1 MEEASPESRENPAGS
16 SRTNWH
22 NNLTPEAPNSS
33 PVGRGCSAQCSLI
46 SVMTSWHPH
55 SPLEKPW
62 GSSSSFWEKN
72 KQLSC
77 QGTFRK
83 ATQHNDNRVQT
94 PRTDSPSSAISLPV
108 AHGLSIPPT
117 LETKCWP
124 KAPQAQGLPSHQA
137 QLPPRHAEQGAGTC
151 RFQRERLSQRQG
163 LERSCPLL

>member
-1 MEEASPESRENPAGS
+1 MASLGLHFFISTMEEASPESRENPAGS

-33 PVGRGCSAQCSLI
+33 SVGRGCSAQRSLI
-46 SVMTSWHPH
+46 SVMTPWHPH

-83 ATQHNDNRVQT
+83 ATQHSDNRVQT
-94 PRTDSPSSAISLPV
+94 PWTGSPSSAISLPV
-108 AHGLSIPPT
+108 AHDPSLSPQPWKRSAGQRHQKHRAPLTPGPT
-117 LETKCWP
+117 SPT
-124 KAPQAQGLPSHQA
+124 
-137 QLPPRHAEQGAGTC
+137 
-151 RFQRERLSQRQG
+151 
-163 LERSCPLL
+163 SC